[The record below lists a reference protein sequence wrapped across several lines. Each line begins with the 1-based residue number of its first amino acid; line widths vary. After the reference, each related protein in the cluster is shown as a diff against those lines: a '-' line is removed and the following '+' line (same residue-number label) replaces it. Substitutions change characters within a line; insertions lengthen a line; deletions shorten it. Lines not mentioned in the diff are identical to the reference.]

1 MTATPTTHAAT
12 PRRHRARLLVPA
24 AIAALAFTATTAA
37 ADTSPATAAE
47 RTATAHDRRGA
58 EHKPKTMLDAW
69 LRLWNG
75 DFAQAP
81 GIISPG
87 FRVHAAL
94 LDGGDGSSIRGVDGL
109 VAWIGQ
115 TRAAFRDLRFTIEV
129 PRWSTAATHRCA
141 GRPPA
146 PTPAAS
152 RRQGPAGDRGHL
164 HRHRHT
170 PHAGRQVRGV
180 LGQHRH
186 PEPAHPAPGT
196 LKHVPRGGGD
206 GCAVG
211 TVRCLTCR

>member
-1 MTATPTTHAAT
+1 MTATPTTHTAT

-24 AIAALAFTATTAA
+24 AIAVLAFTATTAT
-37 ADTSPATAAE
+37 ADTSPTTAAE
-47 RTATAHDRRGA
+47 RTATAHDRRAA
-58 EHKPKTMLDAW
+58 EQKPKAMLDAW

-129 PRWSTAATHRCA
+129 PPLVDGRYASVRWTATGTYA
-141 GRPPA
+141 GGFPGA
-146 PTPAAS
+146 KA
-152 RRQGPAGDRGHL
+152 Q
-164 HRHRHT
+164 
-170 PHAGRQVRGV
+170 
-180 LGQHRH
+180 
-186 PEPAHPAPGT
+186 PGT
-196 LKHVPRGGGD
+196 VVTFTGTDTLRMRD
-206 GCAVG
+206 GKFAEYWVN
-211 TVRCLTCR
+211 TDTLRLLTQLQAL

>member
-1 MTATPTTHAAT
+1 MTATPTTHTAA

-58 EHKPKTMLDAW
+58 EHRPKAMLDAW

-115 TRAAFRDLRFTIEV
+115 TRAAFPDLRFTIEV
-129 PRWSTAATHRCA
+129 PPLVDGRYASVRWTATGTYA
-141 GRPPA
+141 GGFPGAKAR
-146 PTPAAS
+146 
-152 RRQGPAGDRGHL
+152 
-164 HRHRHT
+164 
-170 PHAGRQVRGV
+170 
-180 LGQHRH
+180 
-186 PEPAHPAPGT
+186 PGT
-196 LKHVPRGGGD
+196 VVTFTGTDTLRMRD
-206 GCAVG
+206 GKFAEYWVN
-211 TVRCLTCR
+211 TDTLSLLTQLQAL

>member
-1 MTATPTTHAAT
+1 MTATPTTRTAT

-24 AIAALAFTATTAA
+24 AIAVLAFTATTAT
-37 ADTSPATAAE
+37 ADTSPTTAAE
-47 RTATAHDRRGA
+47 RTATAHDRRAA
-58 EHKPKTMLDAW
+58 EQKPKAMLDAW

-129 PRWSTAATHRCA
+129 PPLVDGRYASVRWTATGTYA
-141 GRPPA
+141 GGFPGA
-146 PTPAAS
+146 KA
-152 RRQGPAGDRGHL
+152 Q
-164 HRHRHT
+164 
-170 PHAGRQVRGV
+170 
-180 LGQHRH
+180 
-186 PEPAHPAPGT
+186 PGT
-196 LKHVPRGGGD
+196 VVTFTGTDTLRMRD
-206 GCAVG
+206 GKFAEYWVN
-211 TVRCLTCR
+211 TDTLRLLTQLQAL